1 MLLARNMDWWG
12 TRHDLG
18 PAVDLI
24 HLRFEAGADRRLA
37 LLRSGA
43 VQIAADLGAPQTA
56 RLRRDPLLTEVP
68 APGPPAVGL
77 QRSVRGF
84 PLANGIPLLSRTWLT
99 TVGTVSG

>member
-1 MLLARNMDWWG
+1 MLLARNMGWWG

-24 HLRFEAGADRRLA
+24 HLRFEPGADRRLA
-37 LLRSGA
+37 LLRRARSRSPPTRA
-43 VQIAADLGAPQTA
+43 VQTA
-56 RLRRDPLLTEVP
+56 GLRTDPLLTDL
-68 APGPPAVGL
+68 PGPGRTAVGL

-84 PLANGIPLLSRTWLT
+84 ALANGVPLLSRTWLT